1 MQSTRTLFTQNRDY
15 LTKAINEMALPWK
28 PVFCQG
34 GYFLMADITACKD
47 LIPDKFKATHDYED
61 DDSNCPLVAKNRL
74 NMPDGSVPLDLAFC
88 RWMAV
93 EKGVAMMPNSFFCA
107 ADSPTITDKYVR
119 LAICKDHNSTQAAT
133 ERLKNALN

>member
-1 MQSTRTLFTQNRDY
+1 MDKATIPNYNEAGETFVQSTRTLFTQNRDY

-61 DDSNCPLVAKNRL
+61 
-74 NMPDGSVPLDLAFC
+74 
-88 RWMAV
+88 
-93 EKGVAMMPNSFFCA
+93 
-107 ADSPTITDKYVR
+107 
-119 LAICKDHNSTQAAT
+119 
-133 ERLKNALN
+133 